1 MATRRYKR
9 KRKSAGGF
17 ILSLLT
23 FLIVVGAIV
32 TSLTVFLK
40 VSEIEVSGTTR
51 YDTKDIIKTSGIEIG
66 DNMILLNKFEVADRI
81 LEEYPYIEK
90 IKIRRR
96 FPDKF
101 TFEITERV
109 PLAYVMSG
117 ETRWLID
124 KYAYIVELV
133 EKDTEIK
140 LPKITGATVLSP
152 RLGEQLMLENE
163 DQLPVLTEVLSA
175 VSTAELTE
183 KLDRIEIE
191 KLYDLNLV
199 YDSRFM
205 VNLGDTTSLSQKI
218 EMLRA
223 VLNELSDFDKGTIN
237 VSAVKEARFKPNSNI
252 DLSEKRFDLITEEE
266 PAEMTEDVPEEAPV
280 ETEVTQ

>member
-1 MATRRYKR
+1 MAARRYKR
-9 KRKSAGGF
+9 KRRNAGGF

-23 FLIVVGAIV
+23 FFIVVGAIV

-51 YDTKDIIKTSGIEIG
+51 YDAKDIIKTSGIEVG

-81 LEEYPYIEK
+81 LEEYPYIER

-109 PLAYVMSG
+109 PSAYVMSG

-133 EKDTEIK
+133 ENDTEIK
-140 LPKITGATVLSP
+140 LPKITGVSVLSP
-152 RLGEQLMLENE
+152 RLGEQLKLENE
-163 DQLPVLTEVLSA
+163 DQLPVLCEVLTS
-175 VSTAELTE
+175 VSVAELTE
-183 KLDRIEIE
+183 KINRIEIE

-223 VLNELSDFDKGTIN
+223 VLRELSDFDKGTIN

-252 DLSEKRFDLITEEE
+252 DLSERKEPLIEEEVTEEPE
-266 PAEMTEDVPEEAPV
+266 LLPEQTEENP
-280 ETEVTQ
+280 T